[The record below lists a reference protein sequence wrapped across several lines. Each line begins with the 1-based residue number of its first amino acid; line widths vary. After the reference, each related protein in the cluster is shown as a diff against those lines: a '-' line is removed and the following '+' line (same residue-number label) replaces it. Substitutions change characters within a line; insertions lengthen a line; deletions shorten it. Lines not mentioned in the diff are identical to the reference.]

1 MDVIRELPE
10 IFEELA
16 QKKQQSFLTVK
27 EYKDKGIPV
36 IGSYCSYF
44 PRELAL
50 AMGAIPIG
58 LCSSSDE
65 TMLPVAFC
73 LSVTD
78 QYDFHCT
85 ILSPLPQEERPALK
99 AGQNILPD
107 LR

>member
-65 TMLPVAFC
+65 TIEM
-73 LSVTD
+73 SVFLFFGPCRGGD
-78 QYDFHCT
+78 
-85 ILSPLPQEERPALK
+85 
-99 AGQNILPD
+99 N
-107 LR
+107 LRRKEKNV

>member
-36 IGSYCSYF
+36 IGAYCSYF

-50 AMGAIPIG
+50 AMGQFQSAFV
-58 LCSSSDE
+58 
-65 TMLPVAFC
+65 LP
-73 LSVTD
+73 
-78 QYDFHCT
+78 
-85 ILSPLPQEERPALK
+85 PMKRLK
-99 AGQNILPD
+99 
-107 LR
+107 